1 MLSKARQGIT
11 SVQRKAMKVEKG
23 LKSKTCKEWLRSPG
37 RTEEEA
43 EGRPR
48 GGLQLLT
55 RETEE
60 QH

>member
-1 MLSKARQGIT
+1 
-11 SVQRKAMKVEKG
+11 MKVGKG
-23 LKSKTCKEWLRSPG
+23 LKCKTCKEWLRSPG
-37 RTEEEA
+37 TTEEEA